1 MTAQKPR
8 SALSR
13 TGPANG
19 FCHSDVPETP
29 LLIGKADPMKDRD
42 LQHDTLQRLPGL
54 FRRWELAEIL
64 KAHGRYQIEDAGA
77 HADGTPLFAVFESDW
92 ASETTEVDVVVHDA
106 PASGDP
112 RSVIPDGLLPKGL
125 VSRLPLI
132 IEIDAPDDDE
142 PKMMSLFG
150 PNGATLADLYRAI
163 QGERASAEAARETVL
178 VLSVLLDRLLAHG
191 ANPETHV
198 GAALGTIAKSKAAE
212 RAQ

>member
-1 MTAQKPR
+1 MTKWKSP
-8 SALSR
+8 SSLSR
-13 TGPANG
+13 TGPDNG
-19 FCHSDVPETP
+19 LCHSDVPENP
-29 LLIGKADPMKDRD
+29 SPIGKAAPMKDRD
-42 LQHDTLQRLPGL
+42 IPHETLQRLPGL
-54 FRRWELAEIL
+54 FRRWELVEIL
-64 KAHGRYQIEDAGA
+64 KPNGRYQIEDAGA
-77 HADGTPLFAVFESDW
+77 HADGTPLFAVFETDW
-92 ASETTEVDVVVHDA
+92 ASETTEVDVVVHDT

-112 RSVIPDGLLPKGL
+112 RSIIPDGLLPKGL
-125 VSRLPLI
+125 ASRLPLI

-163 QGERASAEAARETVL
+163 QGERAIAEAAQETVL

-198 GAALGTIAKSKAAE
+198 CAALGAIAKSQVAG